1 MMAFQR
7 EHDLIERLFRAGIAA
22 VEPRSATS
30 RALQE
35 IDIPRTG
42 RLIVVAVGKAAS
54 AMARGAVDV
63 VGDRIASGVVL
74 TKDGHLESQLEGFDA
89 FEARHPLPD
98 ERGIDATRHILD
110 LVSNLA
116 PHDTVVALV
125 SGGGSALLEAPVDP
139 LTLRDLERLT
149 DALLRAG
156 APIQDLNAVRSAVS
170 RVKRGGL
177 RRAIGPARCVSLIL
191 SDVLGNDPAVIAS
204 GPTVATAPDRRLALE
219 VLSRYDVANLIPP
232 AINEVLDKEAFIAP
246 HVDGRDVWRV
256 IADNQAFLEAVER
269 AARRDGLHP
278 SIVWTGVEGEARE
291 LGAAFA
297 RLPFPE
303 GVDLMIGGGEA
314 TVTVRGH
321 GVGGRNTEFALA
333 AAVDLSDRIVA
344 SLASD
349 GDDGSSR
356 AAGAIVDPETI
367 FGGAARGL
375 DVNAALDNNDSAT
388 YVADIGGL
396 VRSGPTGTNV
406 NDLYLAL
413 RLDR

>member
-74 TKDGHLESQLEGFDA
+74 TKDGHLDSQLEGFDA

-98 ERGIDATRHILD
+98 QRGIDATRHILD

-116 PHDTVVALV
+116 PYDTVVALV

-333 AAVDLSDRIVA
+333 AAMDLSDRIVA

-356 AAGAIVDPETI
+356 AAGAIVDPETNI
-367 FGGAARGL
+367 RGAARGL

-388 YVADIGGL
+388 YVADIGGI